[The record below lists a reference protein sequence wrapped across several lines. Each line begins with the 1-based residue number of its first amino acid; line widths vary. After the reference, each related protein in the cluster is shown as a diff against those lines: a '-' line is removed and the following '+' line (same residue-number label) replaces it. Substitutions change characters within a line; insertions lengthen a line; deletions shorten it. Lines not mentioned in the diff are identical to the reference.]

1 MIENQF
7 QFENTQAKRAE
18 LQQLVDQKR
27 KEGSDSY
34 ASELTLRSLKR
45 RINQLT
51 EEMVRYESQH
61 LSKPAH
67 R

>member
-27 KEGSDSY
+27 QEGSDSY

-51 EEMVRYESQH
+51 EEMARYESQH